1 MAELKENIL
10 NILEEKGIIN
20 NFKSELRAQVLKAM
34 GQFTG
39 KKDFLE
45 KPDVLQQLQNPDAQ
59 LCLEIIWDF
68 LEYSKLKNT
77 LEIFIPEC
85 NLKKRS
91 QRYDLESKIGIK
103 GDPGKPILL
112 RMIEKCK
119 NSEHEDKS
127 PEGSVELPPNKFFEK
142 NNQKIP
148 DIGLVKPKDQ
158 LIEKKAP
165 LNTFGDLQK
174 PVEKQPN
181 PLTSLP
187 KPTDKANDRL
197 KLQPLSNPKKN
208 INLRS
213 FDVLIDED
221 KIIKHD
227 ESPKSS
233 IEEDIDEEVE
243 EDHKEFYESQG
254 TSSMGVDASVN
265 SLALEDFDHIEP
277 IRPPKKR

>member
-1 MAELKENIL
+1 
-10 NILEEKGIIN
+10 
-20 NFKSELRAQVLKAM
+20 
-34 GQFTG
+34 
-39 KKDFLE
+39 
-45 KPDVLQQLQNPDAQ
+45 
-59 LCLEIIWDF
+59 
-68 LEYSKLKNT
+68 
-77 LEIFIPEC
+77 
-85 NLKKRS
+85 
-91 QRYDLESKIGIK
+91 
-103 GDPGKPILL
+103 
-112 RMIEKCK
+112 MIEKCK

-165 LNTFGDLQK
+165 LNTLGDLQK